1 MTLPLHVWSI
11 PWKTGRSLHLL
22 PCWSPSGKRVAR
34 LAGHWLPTCPVL
46 PRGQQDNWKNRTSAW
61 RAPRARREGAEDGCG
76 AERGGGPRP
85 RSHSGDGEG
94 LRVDPRSR
102 STTLPRISVSFLNCG
117 RAPPPELDPAAGAGR
132 RVQVRGPGSPRPQ
145 CARRRNGAAAP
156 RAPPKSHLRPSTACR
171 HRSWLRAPLAL
182 RWPNSSVPESAR
194 SAGAGHPWHRRAR
207 GWQLELDRHPVHL
220 P

>member
-1 MTLPLHVWSI
+1 MLESI
-11 PWKTGRSLHLL
+11 GEEGGKTGRALAAYL
-22 PCWSPSGKRVAR
+22 PRPPTGPAGQLEEPDFC
-34 LAGHWLPTCPVL
+34 LAGTQGPEGGS
-46 PRGQQDNWKNRTSAW
+46 RGRL
-61 RAPRARREGAEDGCG
+61 RGR
-76 AERGGGPRP
+76 ERGGGPRP

-194 SAGAGHPWHRRAR
+194 RAGAGHPWHRRAR